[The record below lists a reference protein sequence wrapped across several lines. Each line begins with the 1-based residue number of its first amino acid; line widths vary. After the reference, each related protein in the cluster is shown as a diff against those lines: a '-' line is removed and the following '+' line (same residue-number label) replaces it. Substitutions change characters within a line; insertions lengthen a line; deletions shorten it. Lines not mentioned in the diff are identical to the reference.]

1 MPRTWNG
8 HTFYS
13 PAELA
18 ELAPEERAAALERHR
33 ANPVQAEELSPGYR
47 EESLATARRRLMEE
61 LAGEHR
67 EAS

>member
-1 MPRTWNG
+1 MPQQWKG

-18 ELAPEERAAALERHR
+18 ELAPEEREAVLAEHR
-33 ANPVQAEELSPGYR
+33 ANPVQAEELSPAYR
-47 EESLATARRRLMEE
+47 EASLARARARLVEE
-61 LAGEHR
+61 LTGEHR

>member
-1 MPRTWNG
+1 MPREWKG

-18 ELAPEERAAALERHR
+18 ELTPEERAAALEHHR
-33 ANPVQAEELSPGYR
+33 ANPVLAEELSPAYR
-47 EESLATARRRLMEE
+47 QTSLATARQRLAEK
-61 LAGEHR
+61 LADEHR